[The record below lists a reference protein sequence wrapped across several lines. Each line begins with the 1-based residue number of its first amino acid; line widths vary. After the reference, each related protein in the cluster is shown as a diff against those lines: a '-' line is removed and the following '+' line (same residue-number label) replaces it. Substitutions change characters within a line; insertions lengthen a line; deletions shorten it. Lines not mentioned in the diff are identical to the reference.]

1 MTESLIKYVE
11 SEIIPRYREFDAAHR
26 ENHAR
31 DVIARSLDMA
41 RMYGLDED
49 MVYAAAAYHDTG
61 LVEGRKTHHLA
72 SGRIIREDRRL
83 REWFSEDQIETIAQA
98 AEDHRASADHEPRS
112 IYGRVIAEAD
122 RMIDG
127 ETIVRRTVQYGLDH
141 YPELDKEEH
150 WKRTL
155 EHLAEKYDYGGYLKL
170 WIPESENAVKL
181 EEFRQKMK
189 DRAWLRGL
197 FEESYGSGA

>member
-11 SEIIPRYREFDAAHR
+11 SEIIPRYRDFDSAHR
-26 ENHAR
+26 ESHAR

-98 AEDHRASADHEPRS
+98 AED
-112 IYGRVIAEAD
+112 I
-122 RMIDG
+122 
-127 ETIVRRTVQYGLDH
+127 
-141 YPELDKEEH
+141 
-150 WKRTL
+150 
-155 EHLAEKYDYGGYLKL
+155 
-170 WIPESENAVKL
+170 
-181 EEFRQKMK
+181 
-189 DRAWLRGL
+189 
-197 FEESYGSGA
+197 

>member
-11 SEIIPRYREFDAAHR
+11 SEIIPRYRDFDSAHR
-26 ENHAR
+26 ESHAR

-83 REWFSEDQIETIAQA
+83 REWFSADQIETIAQA

-170 WIPESENAVKL
+170 WIPESENAVRL

-189 DRAWLRGL
+189 DRVWLRGL

>member
-11 SEIIPRYREFDAAHR
+11 SEIIPRYRDFDSAHR
-26 ENHAR
+26 ESHAR
-31 DVIARSLDMA
+31 DVIARGLDMA

-170 WIPESENAVKL
+170 WIPESENAVRL

-189 DRAWLRGL
+189 DRVWLRGL

>member
-1 MTESLIKYVE
+1 
-11 SEIIPRYREFDAAHR
+11 
-26 ENHAR
+26 
-31 DVIARSLDMA
+31 
-41 RMYGLDED
+41 
-49 MVYAAAAYHDTG
+49 
-61 LVEGRKTHHLA
+61 
-72 SGRIIREDRRL
+72 
-83 REWFSEDQIETIAQA
+83 
-98 AEDHRASADHEPRS
+98 
-112 IYGRVIAEAD
+112 
-122 RMIDG
+122 MIDG

-170 WIPESENAVKL
+170 WIPESENAVRL

-189 DRAWLRGL
+189 DRVWLRGL